1 MPAEIEANRLA
12 SEEPTI
18 RTVDVNLNPGVDNTI
33 DLNDGTSVKLE
44 GDLYVW
50 YDIEGGV
57 QDRFERGTIDFESW
71 SEVHTALRGLAP
83 VG

>member
-1 MPAEIEANRLA
+1 MKDGYQRIPQCGWPCRL
-12 SEEPTI
+12 SNEDP
-18 RTVDVNLNPGVDNTI
+18 NTI

-44 GDLYVW
+44 GDFYVW

-57 QDRFERGTIDFESW
+57 QDRFERGSIDFESW
-71 SEVHTALRGLAP
+71 NEVHTALRGCAP